1 MSGNVG
7 VLKTSQLVD
16 NRWEKKSVI
25 LISKIKKDTR
35 GEDLERLVE
44 KYGRIER
51 SEVIGEVGLVEFYD
65 KSDAEFVVKAYEKKL
80 LELGKFEGV
89 CIEMLI
95 SSDEDEAPKK
105 KIEVDEK
112 PKRKKMVCW
121 GKEKCLMK
129 VVDVE
134 EVEVLCVTPFCD

>member
-1 MSGNVG
+1 MSENVG
-7 VLKTSQLVD
+7 VLKKSQLVDLID

-35 GEDLERLVE
+35 GEVIGEVGLVEFYDKRCVILISKIKKDTRGEDLESLVE

-65 KSDAEFVVKAYEKKL
+65 KSDAEFVVKAYEKKM

-89 CIEMLI
+89 CIEMLEAK
-95 SSDEDEAPKK
+95 SSP
-105 KIEVDEK
+105 II
-112 PKRKKMVCW
+112 
-121 GKEKCLMK
+121 
-129 VVDVE
+129 VVGEYDLYLVQ
-134 EVEVLCVTPFCD
+134 